1 MKGITGIRW
10 SRAVVTLTAAVSV
23 AAGALLALGAPVGGA
38 AGGGS
43 GNGAASGRA
52 AAQDPAV
59 AAYQRARVLFDQ
71 EDYGAAAKEAD
82 RALALN
88 PNLSEA
94 KILRQVSLT
103 RMAAATR
110 TGAAKGPG
118 GPAKLLTAD
127 QISAL
132 RLAELQGN
140 ETRLQGRVDR
150 KTLDAFWNEVI
161 KPQKGVDAS
170 RAAYDAFMNPAN
182 FSGQVAAIR
191 ASGLPAYIN
200 KIQLLS
206 DPANMIAFRTRV
218 HPFVLQNCA
227 TAVCHGGA
235 NAGDLRLVRP
245 AAETN
250 DRILYTNF
258 YTLAT
263 YTNKNG
269 DRMINRDEPRKSLLL
284 QYGLPKSV
292 ATLKHPG
299 KVEVRRLADEKSA
312 DFVAMEEWVRTLTF
326 PTPVYHL
333 PGMEEGAATQAGG
346 VGK

>member
-1 MKGITGIRW
+1 
-10 SRAVVTLTAAVSV
+10 V
-23 AAGALLALGAPVGGA
+23 AAL
-38 AGGGS
+38 
-43 GNGAASGRA
+43 
-52 AAQDPAV
+52 
-59 AAYQRARVLFDQ
+59 
-71 EDYGAAAKEAD
+71 
-82 RALALN
+82 
-88 PNLSEA
+88 
-94 KILRQVSLT
+94 
-103 RMAAATR
+103 
-110 TGAAKGPG
+110 
-118 GPAKLLTAD
+118 
-127 QISAL
+127 
-132 RLAELQGN
+132 
-140 ETRLQGRVDR
+140 
-150 KTLDAFWNEVI
+150 
-161 KPQKGVDAS
+161 
-170 RAAYDAFMNPAN
+170 
-182 FSGQVAAIR
+182 R

-333 PGMEEGAATQAGG
+333 PGMEEGAATQAGEG
-346 VGK
+346 GGR